1 MLPSFRSEVGAD
13 TMSSTT
19 IEGVS
24 PIDGDRTGLRS
35 SAGGFAWAFLSVA
48 ILSGW
53 FVVTRLGFRHDLRV
67 WDIIALRFGEGAV
80 LLTPTLL
87 FGGSR
92 LPLRA
97 WLHGIPLAILWGGPF
112 IFFVGTGLQ
121 LTSATLASAIAP
133 ALMPVFVGLIGW
145 LIFGEMPR
153 GWQISGY
160 VLIAAGLVVLILGHA
175 SSKDRSGLIGSLALV
190 VAAAM
195 WAAYTLRLRGSG
207 LSPLQAAALIC
218 FWSAISYVPI
228 YVASGL
234 SSLAQASA
242 SELLFQSLYQGLLM
256 SVVAIFAFNRA
267 IASLGPKAAAT
278 IIALVPVTATLFAIP
293 VLHEFPSPMAS
304 VAIVVIA
311 SGVMLAAW
319 SAQSIRPGQ
328 QKGEDA

>member
-1 MLPSFRSEVGAD
+1 MI
-13 TMSSTT
+13 STT

-24 PIDGDRTGLRS
+24 PADADRTGLRS
-35 SAGGFAWAFLSVA
+35 NARGFAWAFLSVA

-67 WDIIALRFGEGAV
+67 RDIIALRFGEGAV

-87 FGGSR
+87 FGGSC
-92 LPLRA
+92 LPLHA
-97 WLHGIPLAILWGGPF
+97 WLHGILLVILWGGPF

-121 LTSATLASAIAP
+121 LTSATLASATAP

-145 LIFGEMPR
+145 LFFGEMPR
-153 GWQISGY
+153 GWQVSGY
-160 VLIAAGLVVLILGHA
+160 VLIAAGLVVLILGYA
-175 SSKDRSGLIGSLALV
+175 SSKDRSSLIGVIALV

-228 YVASGL
+228 YIASGL
-234 SSLAQASA
+234 SNLAHASA

-267 IASLGPKAAAT
+267 VASLGPKAAAA

-293 VLHEFPSPMAS
+293 VLREFPSPMAS
-304 VAIVVIA
+304 VAFVVIA

-319 SAQSIRPGQ
+319 STQSIKLSR

>member
-1 MLPSFRSEVGAD
+1 M
-13 TMSSTT
+13 TSTT

-24 PIDGDRTGLRS
+24 PVDGDRPGLRPS
-35 SAGGFAWAFLSVA
+35 VRGFAWAFLSVA
-48 ILSGW
+48 IPTGW
-53 FVVTRLGFRHDLRV
+53 WFRHDLCV
-67 WDIIALRFGEGAV
+67 WDIIALRFGKRAV

-97 WLHGIPLAILWGGPF
+97 WLHGIPPAILWGGPF

-145 LIFGEMPR
+145 LIFDEMPR

-160 VLIAAGLVVLILGHA
+160 LLIAAGLVVLILGYA
-175 SSKDRSGLIGSLALV
+175 SSKDRSSLMGVLALV

-207 LSPLQAAALIC
+207 LSPLQATALIR

-234 SSLAQASA
+234 SSLPRANCC
-242 SELLFQSLYQGLLM
+242 
-256 SVVAIFAFNRA
+256 FNR
-267 IASLGPKAAAT
+267 
-278 IIALVPVTATLFAIP
+278 
-293 VLHEFPSPMAS
+293 
-304 VAIVVIA
+304 
-311 SGVMLAAW
+311 
-319 SAQSIRPGQ
+319 SIR
-328 QKGEDA
+328 AC